1 MLLSAIFSHSNFN
14 PHTLKNVKQQC
25 AFFRDSGAVALD
37 TLQTFPVELVYTDNN
52 MQWLILRSKCLWQ

>member
-37 TLQTFPVELVYTDNN
+37 TLQIFPVELVYTENN
-52 MQWLILRSKCLWQ
+52 M